1 MKARLQTVT
10 VTGESPPAMASHSAA
25 AYNAG
30 MDDPQTLTT
39 IPSGPGR
46 SPADEPPAASLRRS
60 EEDEPPV
67 APAALPLEPPA
78 SPPPSAEP
86 PASPRPSP
94 PPAELPLSE
103 LEFTGC
109 KAVPMT
115 YAQLRRYEGRLEVW
129 DAESET
135 AWMVREPTSPTHETP
150 SHGLAGL
157 VERIAAV
164 RGSSIKCYGS
174 MDLLRRDA
182 QGEPRRIMQADQTV
196 YLYPRRA
203 ELLGA
208 SAMVVGRH
216 NYPDV
221 VLEVDHTTDVRRGK
235 LKLYESWGFPE
246 VWVEVPEHR
255 VVSRPRGLVPGLTI
269 HLLEGGVYRE
279 SPESVA
285 FPGWRAEAI
294 HDAMNEAERSVRTNE
309 RLEGLGRVLGSRDGT
324 GPDDD
329 ALMRSLRGQSRAEG
343 KAEGKVE
350 GWAEGEKK
358 GRTKG
363 LAEGRR
369 KGRAEGL
376 AEGEARGQAR
386 MVRQMLLSRNLE
398 VSEGFPSNVPGFD
411 ESSEAAIAA
420 AAFACDSEQDF
431 HARIRSGLDHDDDPM
446 MDV

>member
-1 MKARLQTVT
+1 MATPDLELVEA
-10 VTGESPPAMASHSAA
+10 GLPP
-25 AYNAG
+25 
-30 MDDPQTLTT
+30 
-39 IPSGPGR
+39 
-46 SPADEPPAASLRRS
+46 
-60 EEDEPPV
+60 
-67 APAALPLEPPA
+67 
-78 SPPPSAEP
+78 EP
-86 PASPRPSP
+86 PASPRSSP
-94 PPAELPLSE
+94 PPAELPLSG

-115 YAQLRRYEGRLEVW
+115 YAQLRRFDGRLEVW

-182 QGEPRRIMQADQTV
+182 RGEPRRIMQADQTV

-246 VWVEVPEHR
+246 VWVEVPER
-255 VVSRPRGLVPGLTI
+255 WVASRPRGLVAGLTI
-269 HLLEGGVYRE
+269 HLLEDGVYRE
-279 SPESVA
+279 SPESLA

-294 HDAMNEAERSVRTNE
+294 HEAMNEAERSVRTNE
-309 RLEGLGRVLGSRDGT
+309 ILEGLGRGLGTRDGT

-329 ALMRSLRGQSRAEG
+329 ALMRSLRGQSR
-343 KAEGKVE
+343 
-350 GWAEGEKK
+350 AEGEKK

-376 AEGEARGQAR
+376 AEGERKGRMEGRANTLARVAR
-386 MVRQMLLSRNLE
+386 RMLRSRGVE
-398 VSEGFPSNVPGFD
+398 VSEGFLADPVFAA
-411 ESSEAAIAA
+411 SSEDAVFEAAM
-420 AAFACDSEQDF
+420 ACTDEAQF
-431 HARIRSGLDHDDDPM
+431 LATLR
-446 MDV
+446 

>member
-10 VTGESPPAMASHSAA
+10 VAGESHPAMASHSAA

-30 MDDPQTLTT
+30 MDDAQTLTT

-46 SPADEPPAASLRRS
+46 SPADESPAASLRRS
-60 EEDEPPV
+60 EEDEPPP
-67 APAALPLEPPA
+67 APAALPPELPA
-78 SPPPSAEP
+78 SPPPAAAES
-86 PASPRPSP
+86 PAFS
-94 PPAELPLSE
+94 PPAELPLSG

-109 KAVPMT
+109 KAVRMT
-115 YAQLRRYEGRLEVW
+115 YAQLRRYDGRLEVW

-174 MDLLRRDA
+174 MDLLMRDA

-235 LKLYESWGFPE
+235 LRLYESWGFPE

-255 VVSRPRGLVPGLTI
+255 VASRPRGLVPGLTI
-269 HLLEGGVYRE
+269 HLLEGGVYRT
-279 SPESVA
+279 SPESLA

-294 HDAMNEAERSVRTNE
+294 HEAMNEAERSVRTNE
-309 RLEGLGRVLGSRDGT
+309 ILEGLGRVLGSREGT

-343 KAEGKVE
+343 KAEGRVE
-350 GWAEGEKK
+350 GWAEGEKE

-363 LAEGRR
+363 LAEGRQ
-369 KGRAEGL
+369 KGR

-386 MVRQMLLSRNLE
+386 MVRRMLLSRNLE
-398 VSEGFPSNVPGFD
+398 VSEGFPLNVPGFG
-411 ESSEAAIAA
+411 ESSEAAIVA

-431 HARIRSGLDHDDDPM
+431 HARIRSGSTTTTTP
-446 MDV
+446 

>member
-1 MKARLQTVT
+1 
-10 VTGESPPAMASHSAA
+10 
-25 AYNAG
+25 
-30 MDDPQTLTT
+30 MDDAQTLTT

-46 SPADEPPAASLRRS
+46 SPADESPAALLRRS
-60 EEDEPPV
+60 EEDEPP
-67 APAALPLEPPA
+67 AAAALPP
-78 SPPPSAEP
+78 EP

-103 LEFTGC
+103 LAFTGC

-115 YAQLRRYEGRLEVW
+115 YDQLRHFDGRLEVW

-174 MDLLRRDA
+174 MDLLIRDA

-235 LKLYESWGFPE
+235 LRLYESWGFPE

-255 VVSRPRGLVPGLTI
+255 VASRPRGLVPGLTI
-269 HLLEGGVYRE
+269 HLLEDGVYRE

-294 HDAMNEAERSVRTNE
+294 HEAMNEAERSVRTNE
-309 RLEGLGRVLGSRDGT
+309 ILEGLGRVLGSREGT

-329 ALMRSLRGQSRAEG
+329 ALMRSLRSQSR
-343 KAEGKVE
+343 
-350 GWAEGEKK
+350 AEGEKK

-363 LAEGRR
+363 LAEGRA
-369 KGRAEGL
+369 G
-376 AEGEARGQAR
+376 
-386 MVRQMLLSRNLE
+386 MVRQMLLSRDLE
-398 VSEGFPSNVPGFD
+398 VSEGFPSNVPGFG
-411 ESSEAAIAA
+411 ESPEAVLVDAA
-420 AAFACDSEQDF
+420 LACDSERDF
-431 HARIRSGLDHDDDPM
+431 HARLRDLIVRTRGR
-446 MDV
+446 

>member
-1 MKARLQTVT
+1 
-10 VTGESPPAMASHSAA
+10 MA
-25 AYNAG
+25 
-30 MDDPQTLTT
+30 TL
-39 IPSGPGR
+39 
-46 SPADEPPAASLRRS
+46 DLEPV
-60 EEDEPPV
+60 E
-67 APAALPLEPPA
+67 AALPPEPPMSSSAAEPSPVALPPKPPA
-78 SPPPSAEP
+78 SPLPSATES
-86 PASPRPSP
+86 PASP

-115 YAQLRRYEGRLEVW
+115 YDQLRRYDGRLEVW

-135 AWMVREPTSPTHETP
+135 AWMVREPTSPTHESP

-182 QGEPRRIMQADQTV
+182 RGEPRRIMQADQTV

-246 VWVEVPEHR
+246 VWVEVPER
-255 VVSRPRGLVPGLTI
+255 WVASRPRGLVAGLTI
-269 HLLEGGVYRE
+269 HLLEDGVYRE

-294 HDAMNEAERSVRTNE
+294 HEAMNEAERSVRTNE
-309 RLEGLGRVLGSRDGT
+309 RLERLGRVLGLREGT

-329 ALMRSLRGQSRAEG
+329 ALLRSLRG
-343 KAEGKVE
+343 
-350 GWAEGEKK
+350 
-358 GRTKG
+358 G
-363 LAEGRR
+363 LQCLHGRR
-369 KGRAEGL
+369 ADIDHHPSGPGCSPADEPSAAAVYGCLCGGGVAPGRADTPTGRERYAQRKWL
-376 AEGEARGQAR
+376 SEAPNGWIK
-386 MVRQMLLSRNLE
+386 E
-398 VSEGFPSNVPGFD
+398 VLGFRRFSVPGLNKAQGEWD
-411 ESSEAAIAA
+411 LVCLALNIKRL
-420 AAFACDSEQDF
+420 QP
-431 HARIRSGLDHDDDPM
+431 LLVM
-446 MDV
+446 

>member
-1 MKARLQTVT
+1 
-10 VTGESPPAMASHSAA
+10 MA
-25 AYNAG
+25 
-30 MDDPQTLTT
+30 TL
-39 IPSGPGR
+39 
-46 SPADEPPAASLRRS
+46 DLEPV
-60 EEDEPPV
+60 E
-67 APAALPLEPPA
+67 AALPPEPSMSSSAAEPSPVALPPKPPA
-78 SPPPSAEP
+78 SPPPSAAES
-86 PASPRPSP
+86 PAFS

-109 KAVPMT
+109 TAVPMT

-135 AWMVREPTSPTHETP
+135 AWMVREPTSPTHESP

-174 MDLLRRDA
+174 MDLLMRDA
-182 QGEPRRIMQADQTV
+182 RGEPRRIMQADQTV

-255 VVSRPRGLVPGLTI
+255 VASRPRGLVSGLTI
-269 HLLEGGVYRE
+269 HLLEDGVYRV

-294 HDAMNEAERSVRTNE
+294 HEAVNEAERSVRTNE
-309 RLEGLGRVLGSRDGT
+309 RLEGLGRGLGSREGT

-343 KAEGKVE
+343 EHKGR
-350 GWAEGEKK
+350 AEGEKK

-369 KGRAEGL
+369 KGRADTL
-376 AEGEARGQAR
+376 AKVARR
-386 MVRQMLLSRNLE
+386 MLRSRGVE
-398 VSEGFPSNVPGFD
+398 VSEGFLADPVFAA
-411 ESSEAAIAA
+411 SSEDAVFEAAM
-420 AAFACDSEQDF
+420 ACADEAQF
-431 HARIRSGLDHDDDPM
+431 LATLR
-446 MDV
+446 

>member
-1 MKARLQTVT
+1 
-10 VTGESPPAMASHSAA
+10 MA
-25 AYNAG
+25 
-30 MDDPQTLTT
+30 TL
-39 IPSGPGR
+39 
-46 SPADEPPAASLRRS
+46 DLEPV
-60 EEDEPPV
+60 E
-67 APAALPLEPPA
+67 AALPPEPSMSSSTAEPSPVALPPEPSMSSSAAEPSPVALPPKPPA
-78 SPPPSAEP
+78 SPSSAES
-86 PASPRPSP
+86 PASL

-109 KAVPMT
+109 TAVPMT
-115 YAQLRRYEGRLEVW
+115 YDQLCRFDGRLEVW

-135 AWMVREPTSPTHETP
+135 AWMVREPTSPTHESP

-164 RGSSIKCYGS
+164 RGLSIKCFGS

-235 LKLYESWGFPE
+235 LRLYESWGFPE
-246 VWVEVPEHR
+246 VWVEVPEQW
-255 VVSRPRGLVPGLTI
+255 VASRPRGLVPGLTI
-269 HLLEGGVYRE
+269 HLLEDGVYRV

-285 FPGWRAEAI
+285 FPGWRAETI
-294 HDAMNEAERSVRTNE
+294 HEAMNEAERSVRTNE
-309 RLEGLGRVLGSRDGT
+309 RLEGLGRRLGSRDGT

-343 KAEGKVE
+343 KAEG
-350 GWAEGEKK
+350 
-358 GRTKG
+358 
-363 LAEGRR
+363 
-369 KGRAEGL
+369 L
-376 AEGEARGQAR
+376 AEGERKGRMEGRANTLARVAR
-386 MVRQMLLSRNLE
+386 RMLRSRGVE
-398 VSEGFPSNVPGFD
+398 VSEGFLADPVFAA
-411 ESSEAAIAA
+411 SSEDAVFEAAMACADEAQFLAAIDA
-420 AAFACDSEQDF
+420 
-431 HARIRSGLDHDDDPM
+431 P
-446 MDV
+446 